1 MNRLYANSYQYFN
14 KQALAKINGSSL
26 APYLTGEV
34 LFKDVPYGVMVF
46 VNIHG
51 LPPYQPAQGNI
62 PPIGPHGFHIHDIG
76 ECTLGDIDD
85 PFISSGGHFNPN
97 NQPHGNHAGDFPV
110 LFSNNGSAIM
120 TFFTN
125 KFKVN
130 NIIGK
135 SVIIHQNPD
144 DYRTQPSGASGK
156 RIGCGIIYPLP

>member
-1 MNRLYANSYQYFN
+1 MYKNYCKYYK
-14 KQALAKINGSSL
+14 KQAFAKINGNSL

-34 LFKDVPYGVMVF
+34 RFQDVPCGVMVF

-51 LPPYQPAQGNI
+51 LPPYQPAKGNI

-76 ECTLGDIDD
+76 ECTIENEDN
-85 PFISSGGHFNPN
+85 PFISAGGHYNPN
-97 NQPHGNHAGDFPV
+97 NQHHGNHAVDFPV

-125 KFKVN
+125 KLKVN

-144 DYRTQPSGASGK
+144 DYRTQPTGASGK
-156 RIGCGIIYPLP
+156 RIGCGIIYPIPN